1 MPPRWLSMPIVAFW
15 LTTTGW
21 LLYQEVW
28 PLFQS
33 DQAPPFTIDLEDE
46 VQTQQVHIRW
56 NVLYNDQPYLRAET
70 WVEPNPAD
78 DTFALK
84 AQIRPRAD
92 FHKGDEAA
100 KDPFGGLVQIRRL
113 LSVYRVA
120 RNGDLRGA
128 SFDFAAEANFHGL
141 ALPFEGSFTGEVRD
155 GALHSHLRA
164 ESSLFAGK
172 NLDADLEPVALS
184 SHGSVLSPLH
194 PVNRIEG
201 LRPGRTWRLPLV
213 DPLSK
218 AFAAV
223 QQKYLPGLTP
233 DDGDREIVLTAQ
245 VLPQTQILPWN
256 NQEAE
261 CYIIDY
267 QGEDVAAKTWVQVG
281 TGLVLRQESERHGER
296 LVLQRE

>member
-1 MPPRWLSMPIVAFW
+1 MPPRWLSAPIIVFW
-15 LTTTGW
+15 LTTTSW

-56 NVLYNDQPYLRAET
+56 DAQYNDHPYLHLET
-70 WVEPNPAD
+70 WAEYSPSD
-78 DTFALK
+78 DAFALK
-84 AQIRPRAD
+84 ALVRPRVD
-92 FHKGDEAA
+92 SGKEGDD
-100 KDPFGGLVQIRRL
+100 KDPFGGLVQIQRL
-113 LSVYRVA
+113 LSVYRIA

-141 ALPFEGSFTGEVRD
+141 ALPFEGSFTGEVHD

-172 NLDADLEPVALS
+172 NLDMDLEPVALPT
-184 SHGSVLSPLH
+184 HGSVLSPLH
-194 PVNRIEG
+194 PLNRIEG

-213 DPLSK
+213 DPMSK

-223 QQKYLPGLTP
+223 QQKYLPGLAP
-233 DDGDREIVLTAQ
+233 DDGDHEIVLTAQ
-245 VLPQTQILPWN
+245 VLPQTQTMTWN
-256 NQEAE
+256 SRPVE
-261 CYIIDY
+261 CYVIDY
-267 QGEDVAAKTWVQVG
+267 QGEDVTAKTWVQVG